1 MGFPDCRQIFKF
13 PNVPHFKDGHH
24 EIAMIAGCP
33 GIVPEVGLDIM
44 YARRSVNV
52 RLTLTPFLYRGQINP
67 DTFPLSWPGAL
78 PCDTGIFRAH
88 KGCKGQP

>member
-33 GIVPEVGLDIM
+33 GIVPEVGLDTM
-44 YARRSVNV
+44 HARRPVKCQV
-52 RLTLTPFLYRGQINP
+52 NP